1 MGKGRLYHL
10 SVATVAA
17 LLCTSGLAV
26 AQRNGEVTGHIVDAQ
41 AQRLPGIEV
50 KLHDTGGE
58 DRNQTSGADGTFR
71 FEKLGFGTYSVT
83 AAPEG
88 YAPAVCP
95 GFRLIPGTTKEF
107 EIRLVPAGGEEGSS
121 CTEATPAGSGS

>member
-10 SVATVAA
+10 SVAMIAA
-17 LLCTSGLAV
+17 LLCGSGV
-26 AQRNGEVTGHIVDAQ
+26 AMAQSKGEITGRVLDAQ
-41 AQRLPGIEV
+41 GQPLPGIEV

-58 DRNQTSGADGTFR
+58 DRNQTSGADGVFR

-88 YAPAVCP
+88 YAATACP

-107 EIRLVPAGGEEGSS
+107 EIRLVPAGGEE
-121 CTEATPAGSGS
+121 